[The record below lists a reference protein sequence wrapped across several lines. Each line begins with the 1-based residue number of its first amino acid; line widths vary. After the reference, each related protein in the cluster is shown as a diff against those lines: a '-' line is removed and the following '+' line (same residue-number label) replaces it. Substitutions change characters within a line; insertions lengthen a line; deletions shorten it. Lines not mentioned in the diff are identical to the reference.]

1 VRKVD
6 GDHSGVATI
15 DMGAYEFQP
24 LNHAPVAAFTA
35 PKTAVK
41 GKSVSFNGSAS
52 HDPDADPIKF
62 AWHFGD
68 GATSTAVKPTHA

>member
-1 VRKVD
+1 MRKVD

-52 HDPDADPIKF
+52 HDPDGDPIKF